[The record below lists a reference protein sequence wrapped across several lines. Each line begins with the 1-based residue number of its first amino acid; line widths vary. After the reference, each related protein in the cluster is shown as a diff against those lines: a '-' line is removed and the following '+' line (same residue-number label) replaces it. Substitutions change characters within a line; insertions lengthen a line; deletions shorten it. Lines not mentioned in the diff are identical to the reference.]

1 MQTKL
6 TLRLEKA
13 LVEKAKLYAEQS
25 GKSVSQMVADYFS
38 TLDEDV
44 STELSDLPPI
54 TRSLS
59 GILKN
64 TSVTEQD
71 YYDYLETKHL

>member
-38 TLDEDV
+38 TLDESV

-54 TRSLS
+54 TRLLS
-59 GILKN
+59 GVLKDKG
-64 TSVTEQD
+64 VIEQD
-71 YYDYLETKHL
+71 YYCYLEDKHL

>member
-6 TLRLEKA
+6 TLRLEKD
-13 LVEKAKLYAEQS
+13 LIEKAKLYAEQS
-25 GKSVSQMVADYFS
+25 GKSVSKMVADYFA
-38 TLDEDV
+38 TLNQDV

-59 GILKN
+59 GVLKGKG
-64 TSVTEQD
+64 VTEQD
-71 YYDYLETKHL
+71 YYDYLEEKYL

>member
-44 STELSDLPPI
+44 STELSDLPPL

-59 GILKN
+59 GVLSKD
-64 TSVTEQD
+64 VTEQD
-71 YYDYLETKHL
+71 YYGYLETKHL

>member
-1 MQTKL
+1 MQIKL

-13 LVEKAKLYAEQS
+13 LIEKAKLYAEQS
-25 GKSVSQMVADYFS
+25 GKSVSQMVADYFEA
-38 TLDEDV
+38 LDQNT
-44 STELSDLPPI
+44 STELSNLPPI

-64 TSVTEQD
+64 KGVTKQD
-71 YYDYLETKHL
+71 YYDHLVEKYL